1 MVYLYL
7 DIETIGAQTDEEK
20 ARVAATVKVPGN
32 IKKAE
37 SIAAWEKDA
46 KPQAVEEAIEK
57 SSFNGAVGH
66 VCCIGWAVGDEEP
79 QSYSMVDF
87 SADEEEMMLDKFFTA
102 LSREYGSF
110 KSPVIVG
117 HYVAGFDIRFITQRA
132 IVLGVRLPSW
142 WPRDPKPWSNE
153 VFDTMTAW
161 AGAKDT
167 ISLDN
172 LCAALGLEGKGD
184 IDGSMVGKM
193 FAEGR
198 HDEIAEY
205 CRQDIERVR
214 RVHNKMR
221 VAFGD

>member
-1 MVYLYL
+1 MTYIYL

-37 SIAAWEKDA
+37 SIAAWEKDI

-66 VCCIGWAVGDEEP
+66 ICCIGWAVDGGEP
-79 QSYSMVDF
+79 ISV
-87 SADEEEMMLDKFFTA
+87 SAQYEKNHSEKEMMERFFRLTTE
-102 LSREYGSF
+102 LGYRD
-110 KSPVIVG
+110 PVIVG

-132 IVLGVRLPSW
+132 IVLGVRLPVW

-153 VFDTMTAW
+153 VLDTMTAW
-161 AGAKDT
+161 AGSKDT

-172 LCAALGLEGKGD
+172 LCLALGLEGKGE
-184 IDGSMVGKM
+184 IDGSMIGKM

-198 HDEIAEY
+198 HEEIATY
-205 CRQDIERVR
+205 CRQDVERVR
-214 RVHNKMR
+214 KVHYKMKA
-221 VAFGD
+221 AFGN